1 MFKEIKY
8 VIYLLSVFFS
18 FFFVVNF
25 YLSENNIKNTNKIL
39 IQYQNEKG
47 EIFDN
52 LKIIKSDTNNIVEYS
67 NEVEKFK
74 NKKQRKFWD
83 LLLPSEK

>member
-47 EIFDN
+47 QIFDN

-83 LLLPSEK
+83 LLPGEK